1 MYKVMFTGQNVSMH
15 KYGVRFETGK
25 VQLIDDAD
33 LAEKLKEERD
43 FKVELAVEKT
53 PAPVLDVDK
62 QPTLTALKERAK
74 EAKIAGYSTMD
85 KEQLIEALAAF
96 EADNKESAALQ
107 ASDPYADAPT
117 V

>member
-1 MYKVMFTGQNVSMH
+1 MYKVTFTGLNASLN
-15 KYGVRFETGK
+15 KYGIRFEPGK

-33 LAEKLKEERD
+33 LAEKLKEEKD
-43 FKVELAVEKT
+43 FKVELVVGKT

-85 KEQLIEALAAF
+85 KEQLIEALAVF
-96 EADNKESAALQ
+96 EADNNEPDAPQ
-107 ASDPYADAPT
+107 GSDPYADAPT